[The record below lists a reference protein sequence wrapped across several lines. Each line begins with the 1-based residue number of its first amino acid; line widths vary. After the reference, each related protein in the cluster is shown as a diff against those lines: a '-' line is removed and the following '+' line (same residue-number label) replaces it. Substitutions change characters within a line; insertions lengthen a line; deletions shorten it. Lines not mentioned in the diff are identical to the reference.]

1 MNRLR
6 WLSLLIVAATIAGTA
21 RAAPEARSVTGFGL
35 DDGAVRLRADRSGR
49 SFDACPSVPSGKN
62 QPATG
67 RAVRGPGRFRA
78 LL

>member
-35 DDGAVRLRADRSGR
+35 DDGAVGLRADRSGR
-49 SFDACPSVPSGKN
+49 SFDAYP
-62 QPATG
+62 
-67 RAVRGPGRFRA
+67 
-78 LL
+78 